1 MSTERQRKQD
11 EKRAAEQRLGRAMAL
26 KIAEAYC
33 MEHGYSMEKVREQRF
48 FLMYDEAIFAQ
59 PRGVEPDGLTND
71 MDTMPLPTLIIT
83 VDKGELV
90 VRTTEHTDKYLMDDV

>member
-11 EKRAAEQRLGRAMAL
+11 EKREAEQRLGRAMAL

-48 FLMYDEAIFAQ
+48 FLMYDETIFAQ

>member
-1 MSTERQRKQD
+1 MSAGRQGKRD
-11 EKRAAEQRLGRAMAL
+11 EKREAEQRVGRAMAL
-26 KIAEAYC
+26 RIAEAYC

-71 MDTMPLPTLIIT
+71 RDTMPLPTLILT

-90 VRTTEHTDKYLMDDV
+90 VRTTGHTDQYLRDDS

>member
-1 MSTERQRKQD
+1 MSAERQRKQD
-11 EKRAAEQRLGRAMAL
+11 EKREAEQRLGRAMAL
-26 KIAEAYC
+26 RIAEAYC
-33 MEHGYSMEKVREQRF
+33 AQHGYSVEKVRKQRF

-71 MDTMPLPTLIIT
+71 RDTMPLPTLILT

-90 VRTTEHTDKYLMDDV
+90 VRTTGHTDQYLRDDS

>member
-11 EKRAAEQRLGRAMAL
+11 EKREAEQRLGRAMAL

-33 MEHGYSMEKVREQRF
+33 MEHGYSM
-48 FLMYDEAIFAQ
+48 
-59 PRGVEPDGLTND
+59 EPDGLTND

>member
-11 EKRAAEQRLGRAMAL
+11 EKREAEQRLGRAMAL

-48 FLMYDEAIFAQ
+48 FLMYDEATFVSHAAWS
-59 PRGVEPDGLTND
+59 RMG
-71 MDTMPLPTLIIT
+71 
-83 VDKGELV
+83 
-90 VRTTEHTDKYLMDDV
+90 